1 MNAHAAREIKRHRN
15 IIAAIE
21 ADIAETAAEDWGSET
36 HEKAQYIEM
45 QHERARTHLRHIQS
59 YENDAYRRR
68 VAADNDDALT
78 A

>member
-1 MNAHAAREIKRHRN
+1 MNAYAAREIKRHRS

-36 HEKAQYIEM
+36 HEKRQYIER

-59 YENDAYRRR
+59 YESAEYRRR
-68 VAADNDDALT
+68 VAADNDDALH